1 MSTQQNATGPWK
13 EITMRAALMCGLAV
27 SVGLSVLAAH
37 AQTDEKFQPTKAQTP
52 AITFSLMDLN
62 GTIHSLEQ
70 NDSRRV
76 RAFVFVSTECPVSNG
91 YIKTL
96 NELHTKIA
104 KSGKAA
110 EFFGVVSDPTVT
122 RTQAAKHFAEYKAE
136 LPILFD
142 ASGLLAQALKPSHVP
157 EAFVLDR
164 DNKLVYR
171 GAIDNSWEAIGR
183 RRPKAEKEF
192 LADAITLA
200 SSGKSVV
207 VAETKPV
214 GCLFEMPP
222 KGDEKA
228 KVTYSRDIAPIIQTR
243 CLNCHREGQVAPFA
257 LADYDQ
263 TAKRAKQIVSVTQ
276 DRIMPPWI
284 PSPGHEKFVAE
295 RWLTDRELELF
306 KTWTETGR
314 AKGDDADL
322 PPAPKFAQGWQL
334 GQPDLIVKMAE
345 PFTVPADGPDLLQNF
360 VIPIEIA
367 EDRLVAAIEFHPSN
381 KRVAHH
387 SVLFLDVSGAARKLD
402 KATPEPGY
410 ANFGGPGFLPS
421 GALGGWSV
429 GNTPRPLPNGMGR
442 YLKKGSDLVVQMHY
456 HPTGKQETDQSEIGL
471 YFVKKPVAESLK
483 EPAKLVGSI
492 WMANYEMDIAAG
504 EKDYRRSTT
513 YTLPKD
519 VIMVGVVP
527 HMHLLGKAMKVTA
540 TLPDKTVKTLIDI
553 KNWNYNWQDEYYYE
567 RPFKLPAGTRLDVEA
582 VFDNSAD
589 NPSNP
594 SSPPKRVTWG
604 DGTKDEMLFCFF
616 LLSSEKTEDLIH
628 VVFDNLKHDTQQP
641 RTAVEK

>member
-1 MSTQQNATGPWK
+1 
-13 EITMRAALMCGLAV
+13 MRTILAFV
-27 SVGLSVLAAH
+27 AVLVLAICSISRFTQADDQP
-37 AQTDEKFQPTKAQTP
+37 QTKKAEVP
-52 AITFSLMDLN
+52 AITFSLLDLG
-62 GTIHSLEQ
+62 GTTHNLDQ
-70 NDSRRV
+70 NDGKRF
-76 RAFVFVSTECPVSNG
+76 RAFVFVSPECPISNG
-91 YIKTL
+91 YLKTL
-96 NELHTKIA
+96 NDLHHKF
-104 KSGKAA
+104 SGKSV
-110 EFFGVVSDPTVT
+110 ELFGVVADPTVT
-122 RTQAAKHFAEYKAE
+122 RTQAAKHFSEYKAGF
-136 LPILFD
+136 PILFD
-142 ASGLLAQALKPSHVP
+142 ASGLLLRALKPTHVP

-164 DNKLVYR
+164 DGKVIYR
-171 GAIDNSWEAIGR
+171 GAIDNAWETIGR

-192 LADAITLA
+192 LSDAVAAAI
-200 SSGKSVV
+200 SGKVPP

-214 GCLFEMPP
+214 GCLNESPP
-222 KGDEKA
+222 KGDAKA
-228 KVTYSRDIAPIIQTR
+228 KVTYTRDIAPIIQSR
-243 CLNCHREGQVAPFA
+243 CLNCHRDGQVAPFA
-257 LADYDQ
+257 LADYEQ
-263 TAKRAKQIVSVTQ
+263 TAKRAKQIVRVTQ

-284 PSPGHEKFVAE
+284 PSPGHDKFVGE
-295 RWLTDRELELF
+295 RWMTDRELELF
-306 KTWTETGR
+306 QTWADTGR

-322 PPAPKFAQGWQL
+322 PPAPKFAEGWRL

-360 VIPIEIA
+360 VIPLDIA
-367 EDRLVAAIEFHPSN
+367 EDKLVAAVEFHPGN
-381 KRVAHH
+381 KRVDHH
-387 SVLFLDVSGAARKLD
+387 CVMFLDDSGTARKLD

-410 ANFGGPGFLPS
+410 PNFGGPGFLPS

-456 HPTGKQETDQSEIGL
+456 HPTGKVETDQSEIGL

-504 EKDYRRSTT
+504 AKSYRRSST
-513 YTLPKD
+513 YTLPKE

-527 HMHLLGKAMKVTA
+527 HMHLLGKSMKVTA

-616 LLSSEKTEDLIH
+616 LLSAEKTEDLIH
-628 VVFDNLKHDTQQP
+628 VIFDNLKHDTKQP
-641 RTAVEK
+641 RKVVEK

>member
-1 MSTQQNATGPWK
+1 
-13 EITMRAALMCGLAV
+13 MRTVLILGFAV
-27 SVGLSVLAAH
+27 SVGLAVAPYAH
-37 AQTDEKFQPTKAQTP
+37 PDTKAKAKVVETP

-62 GTIHSLEQ
+62 GTIQSLEQ
-70 NDSRRV
+70 NDSRQV
-76 RAFVFVSTECPVSNG
+76 RAFIFVSTECPISNG

-96 NELHTKIA
+96 NDLYTANA
-104 KSGKAA
+104 KSGKGTQ
-110 EFFGVVSDPTVT
+110 FFAVVSDPTVT
-122 RTQAAKHFAEYKAE
+122 RIQAMKHFAEFKSE
-136 LPILFD
+136 FPVLFD
-142 ASGLLAQALKPSHVP
+142 SSGMLAQVLKPSHVP

-164 DNKLVYR
+164 DGKLVYR

-200 SSGKSVV
+200 SNGKPVA

-214 GCLFEMPP
+214 GCLFELPP

-228 KVTYSRDIAPIIQTR
+228 KVTYTRDIAPIIHTR

-257 LADYDQ
+257 LANYEQ
-263 TAKRAKQIVSVTQ
+263 TAKRSKQIVRVTQ

-295 RWLTDRELELF
+295 RWLTDLELELF
-306 KTWTETGR
+306 KTWAETGR
-314 AKGDDADL
+314 AKGDEADL
-322 PPAPKFAQGWQL
+322 PPVPKFAEGWRL

-345 PFTVPADGPDLLQNF
+345 PFTVSADGPDLLQNF
-360 VIPIEIA
+360 VIPVDIA
-367 EDRLVAAIEFHPSN
+367 EDKLVAAIEFHPGN

-387 SVLFLDVSGAARKLD
+387 SVLFLDSSGAARKLD
-402 KATPEPGY
+402 KATSEPGY

-456 HPTGKQETDQSEIGL
+456 HPTGKQESDQSEIGL
-471 YFVKKPVAESLK
+471 YFVKRPVAESLK

-504 EKDYRRSTT
+504 EKNYRRATS

-527 HMHLLGKAMKVTA
+527 HMHLLGRAMQVTA

-582 VFDNSAD
+582 VFDNSD
-589 NPSNP
+589 NNPSNP

-616 LLSSEKTEDLIH
+616 LLSSGKTEDLIH
-628 VVFDNLKHDTQQP
+628 VIFDNLKHDTHQP
-641 RTAVEK
+641 RKAVEK

>member
-1 MSTQQNATGPWK
+1 
-13 EITMRAALMCGLAV
+13 MRAILRLGLAV
-27 SVGLSVLAAH
+27 SVGLAAAVEAH
-37 AQTDEKFQPTKAQTP
+37 ADAKAAAKKVESR
-52 AITFSLMDLN
+52 AIRFSLMDLN
-62 GTIHSLEQ
+62 GTIHRLEQ
-70 NDSRRV
+70 NDGRRV
-76 RAFVFVSTECPVSNG
+76 RAFIFVSTECPVSNG
-91 YIKTL
+91 YIKGL
-96 NELHTKIA
+96 NELYA
-104 KSGKAA
+104 KMAQSGLTA
-110 EFFGVVSDPTVT
+110 ELFGVVSDPSVT
-122 RTQAAKHFAEYKAE
+122 RTQALKHFEEFKTE
-136 LPILFD
+136 FPILFD
-142 ASGLLAQALKPSHVP
+142 ASGLLAQALMPSHVP

-164 DNKLVYR
+164 DDKLVYR

-183 RRPKAEKEF
+183 RRPKAEKEY

-200 SSGKSVV
+200 SNGKSVV
-207 VAETKPV
+207 IEETKAV

-222 KGDEKA
+222 QGDVKA
-228 KVTYSRDIAPIIQTR
+228 KVTYTRDIAPIIQTR

-263 TAKRAKQIVSVTQ
+263 TAKHAKQIVRVTQ

-284 PSPGHEKFVAE
+284 PLPGHDKFVAE

-306 KTWTETGR
+306 TIWAETGR

-322 PPAPKFAQGWQL
+322 PPAPKFAEGWRL

-360 VIPIEIA
+360 VIPIEVS
-367 EDRLVAAIEFHPSN
+367 EDKLVAAIEFHPGN

-387 SVLFLDVSGAARKLD
+387 SVLFLDASGAARRLD
-402 KATPEPGY
+402 QATPEPGY

-429 GNTPRPLPNGMGR
+429 GNTQRPLPNGMGR
-442 YLKKGSDLVVQMHY
+442 YLKKGSELVVQMHY
-456 HPTGKQETDQSEIGL
+456 HPTGRQETDQSEIGI
-471 YFVKKPVAESLK
+471 YFVKKPVEESLK
-483 EPAKLVGSI
+483 EPATLVGSI
-492 WMANYEMDIAAG
+492 WVANYEMDIAAG
-504 EKDYRRSTT
+504 ENDYQRSTS

-527 HMHLLGKAMKVTA
+527 HMHLLGKTMRVTA
-540 TLPDKTVKTLIDI
+540 TLPDTTVKTLIDI

-582 VFDNSAD
+582 VFDNSD
-589 NPSNP
+589 SNPSNP

-628 VVFDNLKHDTQQP
+628 VVFDNLKHDAQRP
-641 RTAVEK
+641 RKAVKK